1 MKEEKKESLFKKY
14 KTDKK
19 YKAKIQLI
27 GYGLF
32 ILLVIIY
39 VNISSMNS
47 STGSNITTIKNNI
60 NQTETEKNTEEEK
73 KSNLLNKINN
83 NYEFE
88 TKITITT
95 KKEEQEEKKE
105 LSYSG
110 KRSKNNT
117 EINKKTMDNT
127 NTFYKVDSRYY
138 TKINDTYQI
147 IKSEEIYDTLEK
159 EYIEWEYIK
168 EYIEKSSLDH
178 ITEYSSG
185 KKEYVYHLKV
195 KDIIKS
201 HPEIDEIE
209 INITEENDIL
219 TIEFNYTNLIKA
231 LSKEIDECKMQ
242 TTYKNIGKVEDFIVI
257 EETNTDNQGETNE

>member
-1 MKEEKKESLFKKY
+1 MKEEKKESFFEKY

-32 ILLVIIY
+32 ILLVIVY
-39 VNISSMNS
+39 VNISSMSSSNS
-47 STGSNITTIKNNI
+47 SNITSIKNNI
-60 NQTETEKNTEEEK
+60 DQTEKNNNNEEEK
-73 KSNLLNKINN
+73 KSSLLNKIDN

-88 TKITITT
+88 TKITLTI

-117 EINKKTMDNT
+117 EINKKTIDNT
-127 NTFYKVDSRYY
+127 STFYKVDTRYY
-138 TKINDTYQI
+138 TKTNDIYQI
-147 IKSEEIYDTLEK
+147 IKSEEIYDTIEK

-178 ITEYSSG
+178 ITEYSTG

-201 HPEIDEIE
+201 HQEIDEIE
-209 INITEENDIL
+209 INITEENEIL
-219 TIEFNYTNLIKA
+219 TIEFNYTNLMKA
-231 LSKEIDECKMQ
+231 LSKEIEECKMT
-242 TTYKNIGKVEDFIVI
+242 TTYKNVGKVEDFTVI
-257 EETNTDNQGETNE
+257 EETTAENQGVTDE

>member
-1 MKEEKKESLFKKY
+1 MKEEKKESLFEKY

-95 KKEEQEEKKE
+95 KNETQEEQKE
-105 LSYSG
+105 QTYSG

-117 EINKKTMDNT
+117 EINKKTTDNT

-201 HPEIDEIE
+201 HQEIDEIE

-219 TIEFNYTNLIKA
+219 TIEFNYTNLIKV
-231 LSKEIDECKMQ
+231 LSKEIEECKMK

-257 EETNTDNQGETNE
+257 EETNTDNQGATNE